1 MATNVEIYNIRADVA
16 AADFVNAPK
25 MGYTG
30 QELDFPHAY
39 DLVGLSLVS
48 TMLNYGTAEMGVF
61 IVVSND
67 QDQLTFSK
75 TTAALLG
82 HVSLQNSLPGPPA
95 VPIPTNKSTPLP
107 LPFPKRIP
115 PRSKIRLYAFGG
127 NDAGNRLLAY
137 LSVQV
142 VQVK

>member
-1 MATNVEIYNIRADVA
+1 MATNVEIYNIRADVL
-16 AADFVNAPK
+16 AADFVNSPQ

-30 QELDFPHAY
+30 QQLEFPHAY

-48 TMLNYGTAEMGVF
+48 TMLNFGTTEMGVF
-61 IVVSND
+61 VVVGSD
-67 QDQLTFSK
+67 QEQLTFSK

-82 HVSLQNSLPGPPA
+82 HVTLQNSLAGPPP

-115 PRSKIRLYAFGG
+115 PGKKVRLYAFGG

-137 LSVQV
+137 LSIQV
-142 VQVK
+142 VEAK